1 MKIKFL
7 RFLNFVIFTILSC
20 FGISST
26 KQVMA
31 MYGVPAGEFQLSGRV
46 ENLKSKP
53 VRKIEVEVQD
63 NQQRIL
69 GVTSTE
75 KDGSFQLD
83 YKGWPH
89 QEIYLI
95 SRDKDGWR
103 NGSYRSDT
111 TIVKL
116 DYPQQ
121 GWNKGK
127 ASATQNIIL
136 KYKSER
142 KNRRNGSN

>member
-1 MKIKFL
+1 MKIKLL
-7 RFLNFVIFTILSC
+7 RFFNFVIFAILSC

-31 MYGVPAGEFQLSGRV
+31 MYGVPSGEFQLSGRV

-75 KDGSFQLD
+75 KDGSFNSIIRVGLI
-83 YKGWPH
+83 KRFILFL
-89 QEIYLI
+89 EIKTVGVMVHIGLI
-95 SRDKDGWR
+95 R
-103 NGSYRSDT
+103 
-111 TIVKL
+111 L
-116 DYPQQ
+116 
-121 GWNKGK
+121 
-127 ASATQNIIL
+127 L
-136 KYKSER
+136 
-142 KNRRNGSN
+142 

>member
-7 RFLNFVIFTILSC
+7 RFLNFVIFAILSC

-31 MYGVPAGEFQLSGRV
+31 MYGVPSGEFQLSGRV

>member
-1 MKIKFL
+1 MKIKLL
-7 RFLNFVIFTILSC
+7 RFLNFVIFAILSC

-31 MYGVPAGEFQLSGRV
+31 MYGVPSGEFQLSGRV

-75 KDGSFQLD
+75 KDGSFQFD

-127 ASATQNIIL
+127 ASATQNITL

-142 KNRRNGSN
+142 KNRRTGSN